1 MSVIYNFAVP
11 ESFIPFSVN
20 HFRIRF
26 VLNKR
31 ICTMKT
37 ESLHIL
43 VDLMQN
49 KNLVPVFRKNTKKKC
64 CNVVSLESIG
74 LKKKIM

>member
-1 MSVIYNFAVP
+1 
-11 ESFIPFSVN
+11 
-20 HFRIRF
+20 
-26 VLNKR
+26 
-31 ICTMKT
+31 MKT

-74 LKKKIM
+74 LKKKIMWKIDYDFTLD